1 MTVDDE
7 DDTDTAAMM
16 ADGVKSGQS
25 DDEDDIIMGEEPVAR
40 APGGNVDINNNAAG
54 GGGSAATKVEDY
66 DEDDEEPAV
75 KVKSAGT
82 KSPVRKSAESSSSAF
97 PNSIWVSLDHS
108 PQAVKLLLEY
118 CYTNRVQSLGRQAF
132 VKGSIYPDPKEVGP
146 LAAKQAGPVP
156 PFSKNE
162 WPEGG
167 NPTVSLHL
175 ALAGVALAEEAH
187 MPRLSLMC
195 EIAASKLVNKS
206 NVIDVLSACQVQQ
219 QKTGNRL
226 PILRK
231 AAMLDC
237 ILENGSIGVDQLY
250 ANENFKNSMSER
262 RGLVIPSLLDGT
274 AEVLPTNM
282 NTKEI
287 KRKKDKMALDRKK
300 MFEV

>member
-25 DDEDDIIMGEEPVAR
+25 DDEDDIIMGKEPVAR
-40 APGGNVDINNNAAG
+40 APGENDDNNNNAAG
-54 GGGSAATKVEDY
+54 GEGSAATKVEDY
-66 DEDDEEPAV
+66 DDDDEPAV
-75 KVKSAGT
+75 KVKSVGK
-82 KSPVRKSAESSSSAF
+82 KSPDRKPLESSSSAF

-132 VKGSIYPDPKEVGP
+132 VKGSKYPDPKEVGA

-162 WPEGG
+162 WPDGG

-237 ILENGSIGVDQLY
+237 ILKNGSSGVDQLY
-250 ANENFKNSMSER
+250 ANEIFKNSMNER